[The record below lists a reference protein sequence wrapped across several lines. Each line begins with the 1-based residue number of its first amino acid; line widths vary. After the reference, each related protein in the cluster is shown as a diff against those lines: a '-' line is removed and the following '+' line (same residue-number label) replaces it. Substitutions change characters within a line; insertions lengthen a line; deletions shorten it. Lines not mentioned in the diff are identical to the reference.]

1 MPAETSHSSGF
12 HLLEG
17 HILGDLQNLMLFLPP
32 PQGTNSTG
40 EGFGLSWDTPTQ
52 YFLTGIF
59 SKPESEQLRTGVET
73 SFPMIN

>member
-1 MPAETSHSSGF
+1 MSHSSVF

-17 HILGDLQNLMLFLPP
+17 HILDELQRLMLFLPL

-40 EGFGLSWDTPTQ
+40 EDFKLETLLLLVTC
-52 YFLTGIF
+52 LTGIF